1 MSKFSAAIAA
11 VLFSMVAGIVPLLAQ
26 ADLTPPT
33 GQQLLELIDANM
45 VAATQSSTFSMT
57 IQTRRGSRTI
67 RARSWADENDN
78 SFTEFLAPPREQGV
92 KMLKLEDQLWTYH
105 PGTDRVI
112 RIAGHLLRQS
122 VMGSDLSYEDLLDNR
137 ELLQFY
143 DASVIAVDTVAERN
157 CWVLE
162 LLTREGMETAY
173 HTRKLWVDQEQFLPL
188 MEERYGRSGRLLKK
202 TGITEVIHIDNRWYP
217 RRMYFRDMLKK
228 GDGTE
233 IVIEEIEFD
242 IVIPPH
248 LFTRAG
254 LRK

>member
-1 MSKFSAAIAA
+1 MSKFNATVLITFLLIAGSNS
-11 VLFSMVAGIVPLLAQ
+11 LLLAQ
-26 ADLTPPT
+26 IDVSQPT
-33 GQQLLELIDANM
+33 GQKLLKLIDANM
-45 VAATQSSTFSMT
+45 VATSQSSTFTMT

-67 RARSWADENDN
+67 RARSWANENDN
-78 SFTEFLAPPREQGV
+78 SFTEFLAPPRERGV
-92 KMLKLEDQLWTYH
+92 KMLKLDDQLWTYH

-137 ELLQFY
+137 ELLELY
-143 DASVIAVDTVAERN
+143 EARVVAVDTIADRS
-157 CWVLE
+157 CWVVE
-162 LLTREGMETAY
+162 LSTREGMETAY
-173 HTRKLWVDQEQFLPL
+173 HTRKLWVDREQYLPL
-188 MEERYGRSGRLLKK
+188 MEERYGRSGLLLKK
-202 TGITEVIHIDNRWYP
+202 TGITEVSHIGDRWYP

-233 IVIEEIEFD
+233 IVIEQIEFD

-248 LFTRAG
+248 LFTRAA

>member
-1 MSKFSAAIAA
+1 MNLSRGLMTALVTLLCCAPPA
-11 VLFSMVAGIVPLLAQ
+11 LLAQ
-26 ADLTPPT
+26 TDVTHPT
-33 GQQLLELIDANM
+33 GQQLLERIDANM
-45 VAATQSSTFSMT
+45 VSTTQSSTFSMT

-78 SFTEFLAPPREQGV
+78 SFTEFLAPPRELGV
-92 KMLKLEDQLWTYH
+92 KMLKLDNQLWTFH

-137 ELLQFY
+137 ELLQLY
-143 DASVIAVDTVAERN
+143 EARVTGIDTVADRS
-157 CWVLE
+157 CWVVE
-162 LLTREGMETAY
+162 LSTREDMETAY
-173 HTRKLWVDQEQFLPL
+173 HTRRLWVDQEQYLPL

-202 TGITEVIHIDNRWYP
+202 TGITEVSHIGDRWYP
-217 RRMYFRDMLKK
+217 RRMYFRDMLKT

-242 IVIPPH
+242 IAIPPH
-248 LFTRAG
+248 LFTRAA